1 MTTDSPYIPA
11 GTTGNTEVF
20 CRLWVSSF
28 LLCGLLLASAY
39 NLVTIS
45 VERYLGIMRPL
56 WHRVY
61 FTQDKMTFSI
71 VRIWVFGV
79 SYMACVIAV
88 PTRVAD
94 DECQVARHWPSQ
106 GVRTQVATITLC
118 VSIVLPLCIHGL
130 RLIYVYS
137 YDNIKGTNI
146 HILYIL
152 LLTATNL

>member
-1 MTTDSPYIPA
+1 MTTTDSPYIPA

-94 DECQVARHWPSQ
+94 DECQVPDIGLHKEYGHKSRRSHYACPSYCRSAFT
-106 GVRTQVATITLC
+106 VY
-118 VSIVLPLCIHGL
+118 GL
-130 RLIYVYS
+130 YIY
-137 YDNIKGTNI
+137 IKGTNI
-146 HILYIL
+146 HILFIV